1 MHEVTHV
8 LIKKNQIIEFEIGK
22 LIHLYNLERKVKKYK
37 IDSQNFIEEVLIR
50 MFIPKGYFSQRDTSL
65 LKEVKS
71 MKVIDKKRINL
82 HLFSML
88 LLKMMWKD
96 IENYVKRNKK
106 IDSDFIGKVILKI
119 VKKIK

>member
-119 VKKIK
+119 VKKI